1 LIFQLIKNR
10 ISLPIF
16 HKNVLLFHTIA
27 YLGINNITTNPAK
40 YNWEDFFVLL
50 LSEGIDSMKE
60 LLKLK
65 DVYVEI
71 MEHSL
76 LEQMKVTVK
85 QGDVIGV
92 IGRNGAGKSTVLQL
106 INGKIEP
113 TKGQLEWQQM
123 NVTMAYVEQEK
134 EVFTSNEVT
143 TVEAELLAKWD
154 VPTNDFHTLSG
165 GEKLKI
171 RLAKGFAQNSTL
183 LMLDEPTNHLDEHG
197 TELLI
202 EQIKSYRGT
211 IIVVSHDRYFLDV
224 VATKIWSIEDRQL
237 IEHKGNY
244 TSYMK
249 FREQKRLTQQREYE
263 KQQKNIERIESQI
276 KELTSWSQ
284 KAHAQSTKQ
293 EGYKEYYRVKAK
305 RTDAQVKSK
314 QKRLE
319 KELEKEKIERVK
331 PDQVVE
337 FSIQTNK
344 KVGKR
349 FLEVKQLGKCL
360 EGRTLFEKV
369 NFTIQHGEKIAIVGP
384 NGCGKTTLLKM
395 IMGHEVARGEVWV
408 SPSANIGYLTQEVFD
423 LPLEKRPEQLFY
435 KETFEE
441 RGKVQNLMRHLG
453 FTSSQWKEPIKH
465 MSMGER
471 VKCKLMKYILDE
483 KDVLILDEPTNHLDL
498 PSREQLEATLADYNG
513 TLLIVSHDRYFLE
526 KTTNS
531 KLVFS
536 NNHIQKQLKE
546 PSQKIDNLTEL
557 RLKLETERQEVLG
570 KLSFLTP
577 KDEAYTE
584 LDKRFNELTK
594 QIKEL

>member
-1 LIFQLIKNR
+1 M
-10 ISLPIF
+10 
-16 HKNVLLFHTIA
+16 LFHTIA
-27 YLGINNITTNPAK
+27 YLGINNLTTNPAK
-40 YNWEDFFVLL
+40 YNWEDFFVLP

-71 MEHSL
+71 MEHTL
-76 LEQMKVTVK
+76 LEQMKATVK
-85 QGDVIGV
+85 QGDVIGL

-106 INGKIEP
+106 INGNIEP
-113 TKGQLEWQQM
+113 TKGQLEWQQL
-123 NVTMAYVEQEK
+123 NVTMTYVEQEK
-134 EVFTSNEVT
+134 EAFTSNEVT
-143 TVEAELLAKWD
+143 TVEAELLAKWG

-171 RLAKGFAQNSTL
+171 RLAKGFAEHPTL
-183 LMLDEPTNHLDEHG
+183 LMLDEPTNHLDENS
-197 TELLI
+197 TEFLI

-211 IIVVSHDRYFLDV
+211 IIVVSHDRYFLDA
-224 VATKIWSIEDRQL
+224 VATKIWSLEDGKL

-244 TSYMK
+244 TSYME

-276 KELTSWSQ
+276 NELTSWSQ

-319 KELEKEKIERVK
+319 KELEKAKIERVK

-349 FLEVKQLGKCL
+349 FLEVKQLKKCF

-395 IMGHEVARGEVWV
+395 VMGYETARGEVWI

-423 LPLEKRPEQLFY
+423 LPLEERPEQLFY

-441 RGKVQNLMRHLG
+441 RGKVQNLMKHLG

-498 PSREQLEATLADYNG
+498 PSREQLETTLAQYNG

-536 NNHIQKQLKE
+536 NNRIHKQLKG
-546 PSQKIDNLTEL
+546 PSQQRDNLTEL
-557 RLKLETERQEVLG
+557 RFKLETERQEVLG
-570 KLSFLTP
+570 KLSFLAP
-577 KDEAYTE
+577 KDEAYME